1 METRSPLTS
10 SASIA
15 DGGTSPAEELP
26 GLYRTILERIAELEQ
41 MDERLEAGR
50 IRMSA
55 TEIYSSAWDEGGRNR
70 LTSLLA
76 RADRLA
82 TGHPRPRGWSM
93 RRRPAQA
100 R

>member
-1 METRSPLTS
+1 METRPPLTS
-10 SASIA
+10 SAAIA

-26 GLYRTILERIAELEQ
+26 GLYRTILDRIAELEQ
-41 MDERLEAGR
+41 MDERMEAGR
-50 IRMSA
+50 IRVSA

-76 RADRLA
+76 RADRLV
-82 TGHPRPRGWSM
+82 TGPDRPRGWSM
-93 RRRPAQA
+93 RRRSAQA

>member
-1 METRSPLTS
+1 METRPPLTS
-10 SASIA
+10 PASIA
-15 DGGTSPAEELP
+15 EAGSSPAEELP
-26 GLYRTILERIAELEQ
+26 GLYRTILDRIAVLEG

-76 RADRLA
+76 RADRLVS
-82 TGHPRPRGWSM
+82 GHARPRGWSM